1 VHTYVEEDDQIY
13 SEGAYDDT
21 TFTGVKDSF
30 KDKVLL
36 IIKISDQGNEL
47 TQSEV
52 KMLALKR
59 VVKAMGGK
67 LKVSSEFD

>member
-1 VHTYVEEDDQIY
+1 MHTYVEEDDQIH

-30 KDKVLL
+30 EDKVQL